1 MKRSLSMDSFTPWI
15 TRAPLSLAVYSGVL
29 QPENIIIHVT
39 QNLMNFLSSTLAWF
53 LLLNVYTVIKVLQI
67 FAQKNVWRDL

>member
-1 MKRSLSMDSFTPWI
+1 
-15 TRAPLSLAVYSGVL
+15 VYSGVL

-53 LLLNVYTVIKVLQI
+53 LLLNVYTVKKVLQI

>member
-1 MKRSLSMDSFTPWI
+1 MDSFTPWI
-15 TRAPLSLAVYSGVL
+15 TRPPVSLAVYSGVL

-53 LLLNVYTVIKVLQI
+53 LLLNVYTVKKVLQI